1 MHGSG
6 PDTVTQLSA
15 LDVLAE
21 LGTTNAPRQVTVL
34 IPAHN
39 EESSIGH
46 TLISLRQQSLPPREV
61 VVVCDN
67 CTDDTANVASKHG
80 AWTYPTRG
88 NTAKKAGALNQALSR
103 LLRGLGS
110 DDFVLV
116 MDADSQLNKGW
127 IAEAASILSSN
138 RKVGAVCGVYI
149 GEDGSGLLG
158 QLQRNEYVRYARA
171 VFRRRQAPVLSGT
184 GTMFRVSALR
194 EIARE
199 RGRRLHGAPGEYYNT
214 RGITED
220 NEITL
225 ALKTLGLRCIP
236 AAGCLTVTEVMP
248 TLRHLYHQRL
258 RWQTGTLIDLMSY
271 GLTKVTLEYWIRQI
285 GMYLGICLT
294 IACWVIIAWSMAAD
308 PDIDVPWT
316 LAVVGIGQI
325 ERIWTVR
332 RGGFRAVAL
341 TAVILPEFGYDIFRM
356 VVFIR
361 SLAAAIARRDVGWN
375 HVKK

>member
-1 MHGSG
+1 MHATG
-6 PDTVTQLSA
+6 PDTTGQLNA

-21 LGTTNAPRQVTVL
+21 LGLTNTPRQVTVL

-39 EESSIGH
+39 EESSIGQ
-46 TLISLRQQSLPPREV
+46 TLTSLRQQSLPPREI

-67 CTDDTANVASKHG
+67 CTDETAEVAGKHG
-80 AWTYPTRG
+80 AWTFPTRG
-88 NTAKKAGALNQALSR
+88 NTAKKAGALNQALKR
-103 LLRGLGS
+103 LLQYFDA
-110 DDFVLV
+110 DDYVLV

-127 IAEAASILSSN
+127 IAEAASILSSD
-138 RKVGAVCGVYI
+138 RSVGAVCGVYI
-149 GEDGSGLLG
+149 GEEGCGLLG

-171 VFRRRQAPVLSGT
+171 VFRRSQAPVLSGT

-199 RGRRLHGAPGEYYNT
+199 RGRTLRGVEGEYYNT
-214 RGITED
+214 LGITED

-225 ALKTLGLRCIP
+225 ALKTLGHRCVP
-236 AAGCLTVTEVMP
+236 APGCLTITEVMP
-248 TLRHLYHQRL
+248 TLKHLYHQRM
-258 RWQTGTLIDLMSY
+258 RWQTGTLIDLISY
-271 GLTKVTLEYWIRQI
+271 RFTKVTLDYWLRQL

-294 IACWVIIAWSMAAD
+294 ITCWAIIAWSLASD

-316 LAVVGIGQI
+316 LVVVGITQL
-325 ERIWTVR
+325 ERLWTVR
-332 RGGFRAVAL
+332 RGGWRGIAL
-341 TAVILPEFGYDIFRM
+341 TAALLPEFGYDIFRM

-361 SLAAAIARRDVGWN
+361 SLVAALARRDVGWN